1 MAKEGVVSLGS
12 IAVVNMLAGAV
23 VPVVSLARWRRVA
36 ADPSVVVASVE
47 MLASSTDFAHVPLSF
62 SLSLSLSL
70 SLASRRGRIRSTMEG
85 LLTFTPSPPSTAPAL
100 GARLPRALLK
110 AKKSPNFFLMFLVG
124 SVVAVITGVGLGGKD
139 GVEACGALV
148 GVKDVSADGMDGEV
162 TGTMSEEDI
171 LSDKDEM
178 RVRTEGVGLGSEGVA
193 WAGFDSSHRP
203 FLQQE
208 DSRKS
213 NRQEET
219 LSTMTTATG
228 FKAHAQLTANLMQH
242 TTHRDGS
249 THRDSSIKVTV
260 RCCP

>member
-1 MAKEGVVSLGS
+1 MVSLGS
-12 IAVVNMLAGAV
+12 VAVVSMLTGAA
-23 VPVVSLARWRRVA
+23 VPVGSPARWWLVA

-47 MLASSTDFAHVPLSF
+47 TLASSTDFAHVPFSR

-70 SLASRRGRIRSTMEG
+70 SLASRRGRIRSAMEG
-85 LLTFTPSPPSTAPAL
+85 LLTFTTSPSTPPAL

-124 SVVAVITGVGLGGKD
+124 SVAAAAVVVVLVGIVVTGVGLGE
-139 GVEACGALV
+139 VEDVEECRALV
-148 GVKDVSADGMDGEV
+148 ETQDVSIDGIDEV
-162 TGTMSEEDI
+162 TGVMSEEI
-171 LSDKDEM
+171 LSEDEM
-178 RVRTEGVGLGSEGVA
+178 RVMSEGGGLGSEGVA

-219 LSTMTTATG
+219 QYDG
-228 FKAHAQLTANLMQH
+228 YGYRIQH
-242 TTHRDGS
+242 TCSADGEGHATYS
-249 THRDSSIKVTV
+249 ALIGRSF
-260 RCCP
+260 